1 MKKIAQ
7 PHQRVP
13 ELVAGKAQARPRLRP
28 VIKVRKRPASGAV
41 RFAGQ
46 FEKLREAS

>member
-13 ELVAGKAQARPRLRP
+13 ELVAGRAQARPRLRP
-28 VIKVRKRPASGAV
+28 VIEVRKKPLSGAV

-46 FEKLREAS
+46 YEKVRKAS

>member
-13 ELVAGKAQARPRLRP
+13 ELVASKAQARPRLQP
-28 VIKVRKRPASGAV
+28 VVKLRKLAGGAV

-46 FEKLREAS
+46 FEKVRKAS

>member
-13 ELVAGKAQARPRLRP
+13 ELVASRAQARPRLRP
-28 VIKVRKRPASGAV
+28 VIQVRKKPAAGAT

-46 FEKLREAS
+46 FEQVRKAS

>member
-1 MKKIAQ
+1 MKKTAQ

-13 ELVAGKAQARPRLRP
+13 ELVANRAQARPRLRP
-28 VIKVRKRPASGAV
+28 VINVRSPASGAV

-46 FEKLREAS
+46 VEQVRKAS